1 MKTLLL
7 MRHAKSDWSSGAS
20 SDHARPLN
28 DRGRKAAPTV
38 GSFLKDHTGTPPL
51 IIASTAERARQTAEL
66 VAEASGYQGEI
77 VLRDILYTGQPADYL
92 NTVKQLTDRLD
103 FCLLI
108 GHNPLLEQTVSLMLS
123 GHEHRIQVVMP
134 TAAVVCISFDTASW
148 KEISPGDGL
157 LRWMRIPKMGE
168 D

>member
-7 MRHAKSDWSSGAS
+7 MRHAKSDWSSGAT

-28 DRGRKAAPTV
+28 DLGRRTAPLV
-38 GSFLKDHTGTPPL
+38 GSFLKEHLGTPPL
-51 IIASTAERARQTAEL
+51 ILSSTAERARQTAEL
-66 VAEASGYQGEI
+66 VAETAGYSSEI
-77 VLRDILYTGQPADYL
+77 VLRDILYSGQPSDYVQ
-92 NTVKQLTDRLD
+92 TVKQLNDRID

-108 GHNPLLEQTVSLMLS
+108 GHNPLLEQTVSLLLS
-123 GHEHRIQVVMP
+123 GNEHRMQVVMP
-134 TAAVVCISFDTASW
+134 TAALVCLSFDTGIW
-148 KEISPGDGL
+148 KDVAPGDGL